1 MLVDAGVGRIHND
14 HYAGGGFLDALAAH
28 GVSPADVTDVVF
40 THLHFDHVGWATSK
54 GEVVFGNATY
64 RVHAAD
70 WAHFVDAADAEPG
83 AVRKL
88 APLRDRLEVFDTE
101 TTLAPGLDARPTPGH
116 TPGSTTYV
124 VSGGGERALL
134 VGDVAHSVVELE
146 EPDWEAT
153 FDVDPRAA
161 QAMRN
166 ALVREVTD
174 TTDLVVPA
182 HLPGLAH
189 GRIVTV
195 RRPPPLRHRLRSTTM
210 DLQLAGTTVLVT
222 GAGQGLGRAI
232 GEAFAAEGAQ
242 VAFGYNTSAEGA
254 EAAAE
259 AVRATGVKAIAVA
272 VDTRDDAGVA
282 RALDARRV
290 RARADRR
297 AREQRRGHQPRP
309 LPRAIGVRLGGRRST

>member
-1 MLVDAGVGRIHND
+1 VKVGDVEILPVIDGTGRENAREVLSVPGEDRWACHPEHLDAVGDLELTLGGFLLRTGDRTVLVDAGVGRIHND

-124 VSGGGERALL
+124 VSGGRERALL

-174 TTDLVVPA
+174 TADLVVPA

-189 GRIVTV
+189 GRIVT
-195 RRPPPLRHRLRSTTM
+195 
-210 DLQLAGTTVLVT
+210 
-222 GAGQGLGRAI
+222 
-232 GEAFAAEGAQ
+232 
-242 VAFGYNTSAEGA
+242 FG
-254 EAAAE
+254 
-259 AVRATGVKAIAVA
+259 
-272 VDTRDDAGVA
+272 
-282 RALDARRV
+282 
-290 RARADRR
+290 DRR
-297 AREQRRGHQPRP
+297 RF
-309 LPRAIGVRLGGRRST
+309 VTV